1 MIFYFSGCGNSR
13 FIAKSIAEALNE
25 QLVFIPDAER
35 EGNLDYA
42 LAEGERLGF
51 VFPIYS
57 WQPPRLVMEFV
68 KKLKLAN
75 QFSPSYVWMAVTCG
89 DNGGVADKLFAQQ
102 LEEALALPLHASFCF
117 VMPNTYVNMAGM
129 SVDKPELA
137 NQKIEASKA
146 HLPEVIQRITDRQ
159 PVMELRRG
167 IFPRFKSNVIGK
179 NFYRWVSDEP
189 FFSTDECISCGT
201 CVKVCPFHNITLEE
215 GRPKW
220 HGNCT
225 TCDACY
231 HYCPKHAIQYG
242 KASKGKGQYHFP
254 E

>member
-13 FIAKSIAEALNE
+13 FIAKSISKALNE
-25 QLVFIPDAER
+25 RLLFIPEEER
-35 EGNLDYA
+35 SGKFDYD
-42 LAEGERLGF
+42 LVEGESLGF

-57 WQPPRLVMEFV
+57 WQTPRLVVEFV
-68 KKLKLAN
+68 KKLRLVKK
-75 QFSPSYVWMAVTCG
+75 PTYVWMAVTCG
-89 DNGGVADKLFAQQ
+89 DNGGYADRLFSQQ
-102 LEEALALPLHASFCF
+102 LQESLGLMLNANYCF

-137 NQKIEASKA
+137 QKKIEAAKA
-146 HLPEVIQRITDRQ
+146 HLPEVIQNIKDCKQ
-159 PVMELRRG
+159 AAEMRRG
-167 IFPRFKSNVIGK
+167 IFPRFKTNVIGK

-189 FFSTDECISCGT
+189 FFSTDDCISCGK
-201 CVKVCPFHNITLEE
+201 CVEVCPFHNITLED

-220 HGNCT
+220 HGKCT
-225 TCDACY
+225 TCNACY

>member
-1 MIFYFSGCGNSR
+1 MILYFSGCGNSR
-13 FIAKSIAEALNE
+13 FIAQNLANTLNE
-25 QLVFIPDAER
+25 RLIFIPDAQPDLELSDD
-35 EGNLDYA
+35 ES
-42 LAEGERLGF
+42 LGF

-57 WQPPRLVMEFV
+57 WRPPKVVMEFIE
-68 KKLKLAN
+68 KLHLNRKPA
-75 QFSPSYVWMAVTCG
+75 YVWMAATCG
-89 DNGGVADKLFAQQ
+89 DNGGVADNTLAQLLQ
-102 LEEALALPLHASFCF
+102 EKGWPLQAAYCF

-129 SVDKPELA
+129 GIDKPELA
-137 NQKIEASKA
+137 QRKIEEAKKN
-146 HLPEVIQRITDRQ
+146 LPSVIQSIRERK
-159 PVMELRRG
+159 PVQEMRRG
-167 IFPRFKSNVIGK
+167 IFPKFKTNVIGK

-189 FFSTDECISCGT
+189 FYSTDDCISCGK
-201 CVKVCPFHNITLEE
+201 CVQVCPFHNITLED